1 MDKNPTYTTG
11 QVSGMT
17 GLAFMSLYRYVR
29 TFREFFSPEVQQHT
43 RGRRWLDR
51 DITLVL
57 SIQSLF
63 SRRIGEEETRQAIQD
78 GWRLDLRPEG
88 SPELAGAFALFF
100 ETCKIY
106 EEEAKRDRAAA
117 REYAAKLKNLLK
129 HTHDD
134 HDLLLQLQKGLINQ
148 QKEINELR
156 TRKSSFIN
164 FGQHQ

>member
-1 MDKNPTYTTG
+1 
-11 QVSGMT
+11 
-17 GLAFMSLYRYVR
+17 
-29 TFREFFSPEVQQHT
+29 
-43 RGRRWLDR
+43 LDR